1 MYELSGEPGAY
12 LRIGTIT
19 LQPDM
24 YCRVSE
30 MTTLFDHCKMW
41 YTEQGIP
48 FVKLPCDLKLKLYEI
63 WVNYAFHGIGNEILG
78 SA

>member
-1 MYELSGEPGAY
+1 
-12 LRIGTIT
+12 
-19 LQPDM
+19 M